1 MAWERLQEE
10 IADLFTPEF
19 TVQDEV
25 VAYAGRVLGKSRMPR
40 PKLSQYTV
48 RGQKFV
54 TARRCNNGYEVRS
67 LA

>member
-19 TVQDEV
+19 TIQDEV
-25 VAYAGRVLGKSRMPR
+25 VAFQGRVVGKSRMER
-40 PKLSQYTV
+40 PLVSRYTV

-67 LA
+67 L